1 MFQRPWMRRVALLA
15 GAMAVSVLPACG
27 PAKPVEAG
35 EVVPELKLEQ
45 VRFRVWRGADL
56 RVKGEARVATLRRDS
71 TELRA
76 TDLVAIQPRDDGPA
90 VIRAPRGQG
99 FLRTRV
105 FTADGGVT
113 VEHGSD
119 VGRTPSARYVP
130 DGHLIF
136 ARAGGLFAA
145 RFDPSN
151 AAVSGDPIAIAS
163 GVSMESAFGMLQASA
178 SGGVLVAEVA
188 ECRGSNQLLLEQ
200 PGGPAQ
206 VCREQGRDTDA
217 GHAECAAGYA
227 GGRYP
232 HGG

>member
-1 MFQRPWMRRVALLA
+1 MFQRPWKRRVALLA
-15 GAMAVSVLPACG
+15 GAIAVSVLPGCG

-130 DGHLIF
+130 EGGGQITGEEDLVVEGRGYRLQGTGFELDPATGDLHVHGQPHL
-136 ARAGGLFAA
+136 
-145 RFDPSN
+145 
-151 AAVSGDPIAIAS
+151 
-163 GVSMESAFGMLQASA
+163 
-178 SGGVLVAEVA
+178 
-188 ECRGSNQLLLEQ
+188 
-200 PGGPAQ
+200 
-206 VCREQGRDTDA
+206 
-217 GHAECAAGYA
+217 AAGLREA
-227 GGRYP
+227 R
-232 HGG
+232 